1 MTKELIEIQ
10 KILRSR
16 SSENVKKSFEKFIP
30 SEQKIY
36 GVKVPQ
42 LNELAKKFKIWKQ
55 INEWMNM
62 KDILRNKH
70 TKNPF

>member
-42 LNELAKKFKIWKQ
+42 LNELAKKFKI
-55 INEWMNM
+55 
-62 KDILRNKH
+62 
-70 TKNPF
+70 